1 MLTAKR
7 KEIISEAVDLMAGLD
22 EKSLELIQSSI
33 QVLRIRADMD
43 KQRRLAR
50 RRNRESVQ

>member
-50 RRNRESVQ
+50 RRNREAVQ

>member
-7 KEIISEAVDLMAGLD
+7 KEIINEAVEMMSGLD

>member
-7 KEIISEAVDLMAGLD
+7 KEIINEAVEMMSGLD

-50 RRNRESVQ
+50 RRNREAVQ